1 MSKDLGLTILTVTHS
16 RNLLSI
22 SITNKI
28 KKLKWK
34 NKKQNLPSVRK
45 KLSTNLLKKLTKNPR
60 SKMIKKTN
68 CSSSETKLDKLL
80 VTCS

>member
-34 NKKQNLPSVRK
+34 NKKQNLPSVRM
-45 KLSTNLLKKLTKNPR
+45 KLSTNLFKKLTKNPS
-60 SKMIKKTN
+60 SKMRKKTN
-68 CSSSETKLDKLL
+68 YSSSETRSDKPL